1 MSKQSEL
8 DEILIELIN
17 RVEWCVGVPGAVS
30 IDRKREYTAY
40 TEAKLAILDWNNKQM
55 SELLDRLAIEV
66 RDSDYIGIAETIQ
79 SERNKLTMA
88 NSPQLDK
95 LKENTGE

>member
-1 MSKQSEL
+1 MTDKPQEL
-8 DEILIELIN
+8 DEILENLTTAASDGKFIDD
-17 RVEWCVGVPGAVS
+17 GS
-30 IDRKREYTAY
+30 IG
-40 TEAKLAILDWNNKQM
+40 EAKVDILNWHNRQM

-66 RDSDYIGIAETIQ
+66 RASVYIGIAETIQ

-95 LKENTGE
+95 LKEMK